1 MKCSK
6 AIQALLLFGLELT
19 MCLPGQNVSADPAS
33 PSPSPSPSPG
43 ACPTGAS
50 YLNPANP
57 TGPLVTLTSLGIT
70 RCYYISASGS
80 DSNSGTTESNPWL
93 HAPGMSTC
101 IAMCARLTPTAGDGF
116 IFRGGDTWHVSSG
129 IPLSGAWKWNYSG
142 SSPSSP
148 IYIGVDLAW
157 YAGLSFARPIIN
169 LDNPLST
176 SAVSACSFADDF
188 LHGIDLSKQSN
199 VYLDS
204 FEFLGA
210 CSTGAG
216 FAGSGGYISNG
227 QGIVENVYIHGW
239 TLTSTAE
246 DDVLTGIGGLG
257 GRYLFNVIDGSDS
270 TYGAACDSPS
280 CVATTTQGATAW
292 GMSDG
297 TDVEYSV
304 IRHVSNGIVSGTVK
318 TLIGNLM
325 EYQFQPSF
333 GGTPQDHRH
342 GNVVETVS
350 SGAGSGTEGS
360 VCQFYNNITRNTYTG
375 VNWWPMCSTFY
386 IFNNVWENS
395 GHVYGNPP
403 MDLNG
408 LMLSPRSASGTVTA
422 YVYNNTFQS
431 VASRAGPRNA
441 YTPGWASGSTAY
453 FANNHIMGATSIRG
467 FFGCLSSTGN
477 TCSIVDN
484 GGNTF
489 QMTTAAAN
497 AQGYTL
503 SNNYAPTSSSGA
515 TVGAG
520 SNLASLCSFFSGDSA
535 LCSGTSG
542 AVIEQDGRG
551 GKIAVYP
558 GIPVIVRPTT
568 GAWNSG
574 AYQY

>member
-1 MKCSK
+1 
-6 AIQALLLFGLELT
+6 
-19 MCLPGQNVSADPAS
+19 
-33 PSPSPSPSPG
+33 
-43 ACPTGAS
+43 
-50 YLNPANP
+50 
-57 TGPLVTLTSLGIT
+57 
-70 RCYYISASGS
+70 
-80 DSNSGTTESNPWL
+80 
-93 HAPGMSTC
+93 
-101 IAMCARLTPTAGDGF
+101 MCASLTPTAGDGF
-116 IFRGGDTWHVSSG
+116 IFRGGDAWHLSLG
-129 IPLSGAWKWNYSG
+129 IPMSGAWKWNYSG
-142 SSPSSP
+142 SSLSSP

-157 YAGLSFARPIIN
+157 YAGSSFARPIIN

-176 SAVSACSFADDF
+176 GTVSSCSFADDF
-188 LHGIDLSKQSN
+188 LHGIDLSKRSN

-239 TLTSTAE
+239 TLTSTAA
-246 DDVLTGIGGLG
+246 DDVLTGISGSG

-270 TYGAACDSPS
+270 SYGVACDSPS
-280 CVATTTQGATAW
+280 CVATTPQGATGW
-292 GMSDG
+292 GISDG

-304 IRHVSNGIVSGTVK
+304 IRHVSNGIVSGDVM

-342 GNVVETVS
+342 GNVVETV
-350 SGAGSGTEGS
+350 GSGPQGS
-360 VCQFYNNITRNTYTG
+360 VCHFYNNITRNTNTG

-403 MDLNG
+403 MDPNG
-408 LMLSPRSASGTVTA
+408 LMLSPPGRNASGVVTA

-431 VASRAGPRNA
+431 AAGRAGPSNS

-453 FANNHIMGATSIRG
+453 FANNHIMDAASIRG
-467 FFGCLSSTGN
+467 FFGCSSGN

-489 QMTTAAAN
+489 QTTPAAN
-497 AQGYTL
+497 AKGYTL

-520 SNLASLCSFFSGDSA
+520 SNLASLCSSFSSDPA

>member
-1 MKCSK
+1 MKCSQ
-6 AIQALLLFGLELT
+6 AILASLLFGLELAA
-19 MCLPGQNVSADPAS
+19 CLPGQNASADPAS

-43 ACPTGAS
+43 ACPAGAN
-50 YLNPANP
+50 YLNPASP
-57 TGPLVTLTSLGIT
+57 TGLLVTLTSVGTT

-80 DSNSGTTESNPWL
+80 DSNSGTTQSSPWL
-93 HAPGMSTC
+93 HAPGMPTC
-101 IAMCARLTPTAGDGF
+101 TGRCASLTPTAGDGF

-129 IPLSGAWKWNYSG
+129 IPMSGAWKWNYSG
-142 SSPSSP
+142 SSLSSP

-157 YAGLSFARPIIN
+157 YAGSSFARPIIN

-176 SAVSACSFADDF
+176 STVAACSFTDDF
-188 LHGIDLSKQSN
+188 LHGIDLTKTSN

-239 TLTSTAE
+239 TLTSDAA
-246 DDVLTGIGGLG
+246 DDVLTGISGLG

-280 CVATTTQGATAW
+280 CVATTTQGATGW

-325 EYQFQPSF
+325 EYHFQPSF

-342 GNVVETVS
+342 GNVVETVGTGPQ
-350 SGAGSGTEGS
+350 GAA
-360 VCQFYNNITRNTYTG
+360 CHFYNNITRNTNTG

-395 GHVYGNPP
+395 GHVYGHPP
-403 MDLNG
+403 IDPNG
-408 LMLSPRSASGTVTA
+408 LMLSPPGRGGDSSVVTA

-431 VASRAGPRNA
+431 VALRAGPSNST
-441 YTPGWASGSTAY
+441 TPAWASGSTTY
-453 FANNHIMGATSIRG
+453 FANNHMIDTTSIPLW
-467 FFGCLSSTGN
+467 CSSGN

-489 QMTTAAAN
+489 QTTPAAN
-497 AQGYTL
+497 AKGYGL

-520 SNLASLCSFFSGDSA
+520 SNLASLCSSFSSDSA

-558 GIPVIVRPTT
+558 GNPVIVRPAT